1 VSVFI
6 RVLKYIFYSWD
17 LYFEGKVCMT
27 GNTTW
32 FIRHR
37 VRSIMRDS
45 LVLTPFVS
53 IPLIPLSSGSDSLSI
68 LINAV
73 MMIPLAF
80 SISILVTLFRELSN

>member
-1 VSVFI
+1 
-6 RVLKYIFYSWD
+6 
-17 LYFEGKVCMT
+17 MP

-32 FIRHR
+32 FTRQR

-45 LVLTPFVS
+45 LVLTPFVF

-68 LINAV
+68 LISAV

>member
-1 VSVFI
+1 
-6 RVLKYIFYSWD
+6 
-17 LYFEGKVCMT
+17 MP

-32 FIRHR
+32 LVRHR

-45 LVLTPFVS
+45 LVLTPFVF
-53 IPLIPLSSGSDSLSI
+53 IPLVPLSSGSDSLSI

-80 SISILVTLFRELSN
+80 SISMLIAISRELTH

>member
-1 VSVFI
+1 
-6 RVLKYIFYSWD
+6 
-17 LYFEGKVCMT
+17 MP

-80 SISILVTLFRELSN
+80 IISILIAISRELKH